1 MITFPQACA
10 IALGIGLLVGST
22 SGGIGAWHLRGVVAD
37 RDLAKAEADALT
49 LRHTFDVA
57 VIAAQE
63 DARTEERKRQDAAN
77 QIAGEARKD
86 VQKVNETAA
95 VVDGVTD
102 GLQRAA
108 SVYAS
113 SSSCDPG
120 VARRGEAAT
129 RAAMV
134 LSELFGQCTATA
146 TRVAKSADLSRVAGT
161 ACEKF
166 SDALTGQPSSQ

>member
-1 MITFPQACA
+1 MISLKKMIA
-10 IALGIGLLVGST
+10 IALGIGLLIGST
-22 SGGIGAWHLRGVVAD
+22 SGAIGAWHLRSVAAD
-37 RDLAKAEADALT
+37 RDMAKAEAAALT

-77 QIAGEARKD
+77 KIAGEARKD
-86 VQKVNETAA
+86 VQQINETAA
-95 VVDGVTD
+95 VVDGVTG
-102 GLQRAA
+102 GLQHAA

-113 SSSCDPG
+113 SASCDPG

-134 LSELFGQCTATA
+134 LSDLFGQCTAAA
-146 TRVAKSADLSRVAGT
+146 TRLAKSADLSRVAGT

-166 SDALTGQPSSQ
+166 GDALTGQPSSQ